1 MIRAAAFV
9 AVFLSAAFACSMV
22 GYYYAVRRP
31 DEAVEVR
38 IRRLV
43 VPIEEGNEDEAKKK
57 AEAAAGALREGKAFA
72 VVAKVAGD
80 TYAARNGGDMGY
92 VRRGQLDKDLE
103 DAAFS
108 APLQRVQGPMKAGS
122 AYVVFIVIEKRMRY

>member
-1 MIRAAAFV
+1 M
-9 AVFLSAAFACSMV
+9 FLAAAFACSMA

-43 VPIEEGNEDEAKKK
+43 VPVEEEKEDEAKEK
-57 AEAAAGALREGKAFA
+57 AEAAAEAIRGGKPFKEVAKEAGDAFA
-72 VVAKVAGD
+72 ERTGGD
-80 TYAARNGGDMGY
+80 TGY
-92 VRRGQLDKDLE
+92 IRRGQLEKDLE

-108 APLQRVQGPMKAGS
+108 APLLQVQGPIKTGAS
-122 AYVVFIVIEKRMRY
+122 YVVFVVIEKRMRY